1 MRGGSTMSNTYLD
14 PYDRSRKPH
23 SAEADAGSIIEMPD
37 RETWTPGQTL
47 LASWYEAHAV
57 DGLVPPSTP
66 VDSLG
71 PLLGLVHKLVVDR
84 DRDDFRY
91 LIYGR
96 TIAKKS
102 NMGGDGLW
110 VSELIE
116 PTRSVFLAH
125 YRELVARPRL
135 FVGRLRYEGIDI
147 PNPEWVRA
155 TAPMGTAQD
164 GVTHFIVFTAPDD
177 GHRTG

>member
-1 MRGGSTMSNTYLD
+1 MSNTYLD

-23 SAEADAGSIIEMPD
+23 SAEAHDGSIVEMPD
-37 RETWTPGQTL
+37 RESWSCGQAL
-47 LASWYEAHAV
+47 LAEWYESHAV
-57 DGLVPPSTP
+57 DGLVPPATP
-66 VDSLG
+66 VDRLG
-71 PLLGLVHKLVVDR
+71 PLIGLVHKLVVDR

-96 TIAKKS
+96 TIAKKA
-102 NMGGDGLW
+102 NMGGDGQW
-110 VSELIE
+110 VSDLIE

-147 PNPEWVRA
+147 PNREWVRA
-155 TAPMGTAQD
+155 VAPMGTAEE
-164 GVTHFIVFTAPDD
+164 GVTHFIVFTETADD
-177 GHRTG
+177 PRRF